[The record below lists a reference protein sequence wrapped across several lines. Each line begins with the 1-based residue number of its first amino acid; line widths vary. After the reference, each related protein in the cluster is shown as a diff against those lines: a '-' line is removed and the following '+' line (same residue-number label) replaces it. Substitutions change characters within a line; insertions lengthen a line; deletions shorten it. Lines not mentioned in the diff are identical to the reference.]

1 MSLGVITPYQAQRK
15 IITRECER
23 ELAQQ
28 PNELEMFQKKIMVN
42 TVDSF
47 QGQERDI
54 IIVSTVRANS
64 RAELGF
70 LTD

>member
-1 MSLGVITPYQAQRK
+1 MIDKS
-15 IITRECER
+15 
-23 ELAQQ
+23 
-28 PNELEMFQKKIMVN
+28 IMIN

-64 RAELGF
+64 RGQVGF
-70 LTD
+70 LVDERRINVSLTRSKLVLIVVGHGDTLGSN